1 LRSLPANPRRPIL
14 QLKKTAPLVPH
25 SALGPSGA
33 CEDGLAAV
41 SMARAEM

>member
-1 LRSLPANPRRPIL
+1 MLNFCDCI
-14 QLKKTAPLVPH
+14 KTAPLVPH
-25 SALGPSGA
+25 SALRPSGA